1 MAKASWLELKIEAP
15 FEFVEPIAELFR
27 RYCKGGV
34 AIEQAGGW
42 NPDEGESPPER
53 QSAIIRAYM
62 PQTPAYRSNRE
73 MVHIGLQLVT
83 LRVKT
88 PDKLSKRQRELLE
101 EFRSLEKR

>member
-1 MAKASWLELKIEAP
+1 MAKASWPELKIEAP
-15 FEFVEPIAELFR
+15 FEFFEPIAELFR

-34 AIEQAGGW
+34 AIENAGGW

-73 MVHIGLQLVT
+73 MVHIACSSSAPTRDPRRVP
-83 LRVKT
+83 LRAVMVHIACSSS
-88 PDKLSKRQRELLE
+88 PSA
-101 EFRSLEKR
+101 

>member
-1 MAKASWLELKIEAP
+1 MRSSRKSPARRTRIG
-15 FEFVEPIAELFR
+15 R

-34 AIEQAGGW
+34 AIENAGGW

-73 MVHIGLQLVT
+73 MVYIVCSSS
-83 LRVKT
+83 
-88 PDKLSKRQRELLE
+88 PSA
-101 EFRSLEKR
+101 